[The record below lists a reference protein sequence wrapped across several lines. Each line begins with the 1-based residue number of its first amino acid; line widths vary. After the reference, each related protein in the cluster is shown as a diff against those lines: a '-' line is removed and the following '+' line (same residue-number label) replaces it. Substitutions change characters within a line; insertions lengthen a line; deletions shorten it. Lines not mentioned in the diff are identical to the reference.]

1 MAQNRVQFQAGL
13 SLRTTQRTTQ
23 DTPFSENSYA
33 WPAAAARD
41 THFVSV
47 FRQNNTGQSVFWN
60 ATIVVF
66 CR

>member
-13 SLRTTQRTTQ
+13 SLRTTQ